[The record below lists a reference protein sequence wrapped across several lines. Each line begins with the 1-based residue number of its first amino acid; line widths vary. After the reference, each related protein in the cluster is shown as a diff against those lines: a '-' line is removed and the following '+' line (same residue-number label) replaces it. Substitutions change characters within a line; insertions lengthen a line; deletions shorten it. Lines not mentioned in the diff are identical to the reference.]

1 MYAGSSEQYWKQQRT
16 KSHPLKSPRN
26 IFIFGFILLLSVA
39 ITLRSNARQRHEEQQ
54 RILLA
59 ERMTRP
65 TATEEN
71 YRVCETNMRDALRIE
86 CDEICSSEAKSVPRP
101 TMYSSCHH
109 GCSRSFY
116 SAAIVGCREGS
127 ETEALTKINGE
138 SHSSCS
144 RYMNVNPRP
153 SVQLLCKKYYN
164 EGIERGWKLGNEFID
179 NILQME
185 WDKKMQGIR

>member
-1 MYAGSSEQYWKQQRT
+1 MHVSDHWIRRNGQGNKDFIPVIKTQLVTELLKLN
-16 KSHPLKSPRN
+16 SHFFR
-26 IFIFGFILLLSVA
+26 IFHDGAFLFVWPAFVLVNNQVTIWG
-39 ITLRSNARQRHEEQQ
+39 R
-54 RILLA
+54 
-59 ERMTRP
+59 
-65 TATEEN
+65 
-71 YRVCETNMRDALRIE
+71 CETNMRDALRIE
-86 CDEICSSEAKSVPRP
+86 CDEICSNEAKSVPRP